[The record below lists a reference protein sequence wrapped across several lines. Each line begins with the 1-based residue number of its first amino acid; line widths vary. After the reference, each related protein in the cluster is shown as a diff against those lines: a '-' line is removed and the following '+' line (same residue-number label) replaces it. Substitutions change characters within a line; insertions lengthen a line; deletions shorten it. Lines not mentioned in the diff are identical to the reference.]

1 MQIVVLIKQV
11 PDMNAVKID
20 RATGKPTL
28 GGQQVVSS
36 FDEYAVEAA
45 LQLKEQHGGE
55 VTVVSAGGPS
65 VKEVTTRALAMGVD
79 KAVQITLP
87 ESNDLDTLALATVL
101 AAEVKKLSPDVV
113 LTGQNSDDSQ
123 TGHVGPQLA
132 ELLAMPHLSS
142 VTQVEGGDG
151 GELSVQ
157 RDTEDGKQVVAVAAP
172 VLLMAM
178 TGLNEPR
185 LPSIKGMMAAKRKP
199 VEQVTAEVPDSPSRI
214 SWSEPFVPERTVTG
228 TIVQGVPAPEA
239 AKQLVGWLKEQKLL

>member
-20 RATGKPTL
+20 RATGKPNL

-65 VKEVTTRALAMGVD
+65 VKDAITRTLAMGVD
-79 KAVQITLP
+79 TAVQIALP
-87 ESNDLDTLALATVL
+87 GNNDFDTLALATVL
-101 AAEVKKLSPDVV
+101 ATEVAKLSPDIV
-113 LTGQNSDDSQ
+113 LTGQNSDDYQ
-123 TGHVGPQLA
+123 AGHVGPQLA
-132 ELLAMPHLSS
+132 ELLGMPHLSS
-142 VTQVEGGDG
+142 VTHIEAAD
-151 GELSVQ
+151 GELTVQ
-157 RDTEDGKQVVAVAAP
+157 RDTEDGKQVVTVSTP

-185 LPSIKGMMAAKRKP
+185 LPSIKGMMSAKRKP
-199 VEQVTAEVPDSPSRI
+199 VEQVTPEAPAQSDRI
-214 SWSEPFVPERTVTG
+214 SWSDPFVPERSVTG

>member
-20 RATGKPTL
+20 RTSGKPVL
-28 GGQQVVSS
+28 GDQKVVSS

-45 LQLKEQHGGE
+45 LQLKEQRGGE

-65 VKEVTTRALAMGVD
+65 VKDAITRALAMGAD

-87 ESNDLDTLALATVL
+87 ERDDVDTLALASIL
-101 AAEVKKLSPDVV
+101 ADEVRKLAPDVV
-113 LTGQNSDDSQ
+113 LVGQNSDDSH
-123 TGHVGPQLA
+123 TGHIGPQLA
-132 ELLAMPHLSS
+132 ELLGMPHLSS
-142 VTQVEGGDG
+142 VTRVEGEDG
-151 GELSVQ
+151 AFRVQ
-157 RDTEDGKQVVAVAAP
+157 RDTEDGKQVVAASPP

-199 VEQVTAEVPDSPSRI
+199 VEQVTATAPSSPRRLL
-214 SWSEPFVPERTVTG
+214 WGEPFIPERTVTG
-228 TIVQGVPAPEA
+228 TIVQGLPPADA